1 MLVQVVT
8 ASECYR
14 LQLMVGQLFAESAA
28 GSSASAI
35 KRILRIGHVINLKR
49 SFQATFI
56 EGAVV
61 CYERQSVNSGSD
73 FPPYLGKRWSLSRI
87 IEGQSVYLCVPVT
100 VVIGVRTYQPINLVG
115 DFSVLYNDNSHTAYA
130 RTFSIGRLKSIA
142 AKFSIKIFLFLKFPD
157 SCTDLSVRFHVVH
170 R

>member
-14 LQLMVGQLFAESAA
+14 LQLMVGQLFAESAS

-35 KRILRIGHVINLKR
+35 KRILWIAHVINLKR

-56 EGAVV
+56 EGTVV
-61 CYERQSVNSGSD
+61 RYERQSVNSGSD

-115 DFSVLYNDNSHTAYA
+115 DFPSFTMTIPTLHTLERSLLAV
-130 RTFSIGRLKSIA
+130 SKSIA
-142 AKFSIKIFLFLKFPD
+142 AKFSIKIFLF
-157 SCTDLSVRFHVVH
+157 
-170 R
+170 